1 MLDWHSKS
9 SLLWALTLTD
19 DTGGYIQR
27 ASCLFDNYN
36 YYDNNNCASQQI
48 RIGSQRVASHRI
60 ALLTLTGQAA
70 GRRRGRMSCT
80 SCCVAPK
87 RRGSMSYK
95 EQTAFGKGKGCHI
108 EYMPGP
114 VVRLPRVARDDK
126 CSRGDDEEEKEKKMK
141 TRKNEDDT
149 WPDVV
154 WVNNLRDVCR

>member
-1 MLDWHSKS
+1 MCADIDRRHWRLYTESQLPLRQ
-9 SLLWALTLTD
+9 LLQLQLLLQQQLR
-19 DTGGYIQR
+19 I
-27 ASCLFDNYN
+27 
-36 YYDNNNCASQQI
+36 ASQQI
-48 RIGSQRVASHRI
+48 RIASQRVASHRI

-70 GRRRGRMSCT
+70 GRQWLGEGGEWVA

-126 CSRGDDEEEKEKKMK
+126 CSRGDDEDEEERWRQGKMK
-141 TRKNEDDT
+141 TTLLSR
-149 WPDVV
+149 PDVV
-154 WVNNLRDVCR
+154 WVNNLQDVCR